1 MRAWTRRTR
10 KSKRARTNRYFS
22 KSLKN
27 KNILDKIIE
36 VRAWTK
42 RTMRSKRAWTN
53 RYFSKSLK
61 NKNISGEINRSG
73 VMLEGVD
80 EEGECRRR
88 AWTGRWVSFQRSLNP
103 ATSSQTLLD
112 ISLNIFFY

>member
-1 MRAWTRRTR
+1 MWEDGVDQ
-10 KSKRARTNRYFS
+10 SLVHFF

-27 KNILDKIIE
+27 EK
-36 VRAWTK
+36 
-42 RTMRSKRAWTN
+42 
-53 RYFSKSLK
+53 
-61 NKNISGEINRSG
+61 ISGEINRSG

-103 ATSSQTLLD
+103 AASSQTLLD
-112 ISLNIFFY
+112 ILFSGLNIFSIDYLLSWACKIVKSISLF